1 MVSIKEEIIQELE
14 EEEFQLYKYNIKKK
28 KSKNSDYSIDLKNLS
43 NSRKEL
49 FAARAGLK
57 K

>member
-1 MVSIKEEIIQELE
+1 MESIKKEIIQELKE
-14 EEEFQLYKYNIKKK
+14 EIQLYKYNIKKK
-28 KSKNSDYSIDLKNLS
+28 KSKNLDCSIDLKNLS

>member
-14 EEEFQLYKYNIKKK
+14 EEVQLYKYNIKKK
-28 KSKNSDYSIDLKNLS
+28 KSKNSEYSIDLKNLS

>member
-14 EEEFQLYKYNIKKK
+14 EETQLHKYNIKKK
-28 KSKNSDYSIDLKNLS
+28 KSKNLDYSIDLKNLS

-49 FAARAGLK
+49 FKTRAGLNK
-57 K
+57 